1 MLSEISEIR
10 FVEVEGRRIAYRE
23 AGRGNGSP
31 LVLLHAFASSS
42 ATWIP
47 LVNHLAAA
55 GFRVIAFDLPGH
67 GQSDWL
73 GHYSLASMEDSL
85 ASALSKLDLH
95 RFDLVGHSLG
105 GHLAMRLGARLTGNI
120 GRLVVE
126 AAPVPP
132 RDETD
137 SEAMMR
143 AHAKPSLWQSIRLLG
158 FGRLA
163 RIALF
168 RQFDFK
174 AAKPILSELKKPM
187 PDWWSSLVKIRSRC
201 LVVASPTDGLI
212 ASRADLLV
220 ARVQSAD
227 LRLIGSG
234 HHLHTNHRDAFL
246 GAVMPF
252 LLASGGDGTQRPEL
266 ASRG

>member
-10 FVEVEGRRIAYRE
+10 FVEVDGRRIAYRE
-23 AGRGNGSP
+23 AGHGNGSP

-55 GFRVIAFDLPGH
+55 GFHVIAFDLPGH

-85 ASALSKLDLH
+85 ASALSQLDLH

-105 GHLAMRLGARLTGNI
+105 GHLAMRLGSRFPGRI

-132 RDETD
+132 RDEAD
-137 SEAMMR
+137 AEAMMR
-143 AHAKPSLWQSIRLLG
+143 EHMNPSLWRSIRLLG
-158 FGRLA
+158 FGRLI

-174 AAKPILSELKKPM
+174 AIRSILSELKKPM
-187 PDWWSSLVKIRSRC
+187 PDWWSSLGKIRSQC
-201 LVVASPTDGLI
+201 LVVTSPTNGI
-212 ASRADLLV
+212 VASRANLLV
-220 ARVQSAD
+220 ASMQSAD
-227 LRLIGSG
+227 LRHIGAG

-252 LLASGGDGTQRPEL
+252 LLASGGDDTHRAEL
-266 ASRG
+266 AACG